1 LHESLLRM
9 GAYDDV
15 VDKLSQLGTE
25 GELSANGSTSNT
37 LKVQALADKDL
48 DSRFEVAQN
57 LNGEQEPPAVER
69 SISR

>member
-1 LHESLLRM
+1 M

-48 DSRFEVAQN
+48 DSRVEVAQN
-57 LNGEQEPPAVER
+57 LNGEQEPPAMES